1 MAGAPN
7 KPPVE
12 FNTVPFF
19 WTRSFDVSL
28 HYAGHA
34 SSFDDVIFK
43 VPSRECL
50 KPSKNHLMVFP
61 LFRVTRLSVSL
72 WRITFATI
80 RYLYAL
86 CECFPRNAFQIPS
99 ALATHLCVYVRAV
112 RVLFACLLLFLFFYL
127 FYFFAQNCFSLV

>member
-1 MAGAPN
+1 MVLFKVRLCADSLTSSFTGRVAARNMAGSPN

-43 VPSRECL
+43 VHIASRL
-50 KPSKNHLMVFP
+50 VLHVYMHAHP
-61 LFRVTRLSVSL
+61 
-72 WRITFATI
+72 
-80 RYLYAL
+80 
-86 CECFPRNAFQIPS
+86 NA
-99 ALATHLCVYVRAV
+99 CV
-112 RVLFACLLLFLFFYL
+112 CT
-127 FYFFAQNCFSLV
+127 CT